1 MLHTPENDYWEF
13 HLANEKQDNK
23 QMKSPITGKDMSI
36 GREMRDM
43 TYRKETFPVVFHYY
57 QCTET
62 TEKFEDEHFSE
73 LNFSQVV
80 NQYRVRHHIPFS
92 EQIIEIRKKYK
103 LSALRISEILGMGA
117 NSWRNYEAGE
127 VPSKTNANLIQ
138 MISKPEA
145 FEEYIQKYSEL
156 NEMERAKVLKHVQV
170 LKTDTCYCFDQ
181 LSRFQCQ
188 PDIET
193 GFKAFDREKTK
204 HLILYFAEC
213 LTPYK
218 TKLNKLLFYS
228 DFDHFRG
235 SAQSIT
241 GLKYVAISH
250 GPVPNHYEYLFEALV
265 EEGIV
270 CKDYALTSYG
280 EVERI
285 LPSGKLK
292 FDESLFAATEL
303 NSLRYIADKFKE
315 TSASDIAELSHK
327 EPAWIENIEGKKII
341 PFHYAFGLVTV

>member
-1 MLHTPENDYWEF
+1 
-13 HLANEKQDNK
+13 
-23 QMKSPITGKDMSI
+23 MKSPITGKEMSVC
-36 GREMRDM
+36 REMRNM
-43 TYRKETFPVVFHYY
+43 TYRKESFPVVFHYY
-57 QCTET
+57 QCLDTSEQ
-62 TEKFEDEHFSE
+62 FEDEHYSE
-73 LNFSQVV
+73 LNFNQVV
-80 NQYRVRHHIPFS
+80 SQYRVRHHIPFP
-92 EQIIEIRKKYK
+92 EQIIEIRQKYK

-156 NEMERAKVLKHVQV
+156 DNIERAKVLWHVQV
-170 LKTDTCYCFDQ
+170 LKTDTCFCFDQ

-188 PDIET
+188 PDIDT

-213 LTPYK
+213 LAPYK

-235 SAQSIT
+235 FAQSIT
-241 GLKYVAISH
+241 GLKYVAIPH

-265 EEGIV
+265 EEGIIRKEYSV
-270 CKDYALTSYG
+270 TGYG
-280 EVERI
+280 EVEQI
-285 LPSGKLK
+285 LSSGKLK
-292 FDESLFAATEL
+292 FDESLFSASEL
-303 NSLRYIADKFKE
+303 NSLRYIAEKFNE
-315 TSASDIAELSHK
+315 LSATDIAEISHQ
-327 EPAWIENIEGKKII
+327 EPAWKDNIDGKKII